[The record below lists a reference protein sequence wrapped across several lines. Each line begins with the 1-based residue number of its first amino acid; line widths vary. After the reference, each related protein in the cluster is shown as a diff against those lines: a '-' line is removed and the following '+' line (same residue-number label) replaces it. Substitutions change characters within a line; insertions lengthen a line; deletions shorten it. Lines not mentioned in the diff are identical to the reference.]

1 MAVTGDLV
9 RSGGHHGRYSA
20 KRRPARTIGGI
31 GVGVRL
37 GGAEPDAF
45 CRPEAG
51 GGSEAVAQQDLI
63 DGLIATYRE
72 LNNRVRPLPEER
84 LTMPDAN
91 GATIRDVLVRLRDQ
105 ELKFS
110 QALKERISGGSVADL
125 FSDVEAGVLGTES
138 SHDSSVVVLSQFGT
152 ARESTLAMLRG
163 LDPAA
168 WTDSSDGGRS
178 IADSIRQLVQHD
190 RRQVERINGLLGS
203 P

>member
-1 MAVTGDLV
+1 
-9 RSGGHHGRYSA
+9 
-20 KRRPARTIGGI
+20 
-31 GVGVRL
+31 
-37 GGAEPDAF
+37 
-45 CRPEAG
+45 
-51 GGSEAVAQQDLI
+51 
-63 DGLIATYRE
+63 
-72 LNNRVRPLPEER
+72 
-84 LTMPDAN
+84 
-91 GATIRDVLVRLRDQ
+91 
-105 ELKFS
+105 LKFS

-190 RRQVERINGLLGS
+190 RRQVERINGLIGS

>member
-1 MAVTGDLV
+1 
-9 RSGGHHGRYSA
+9 
-20 KRRPARTIGGI
+20 
-31 GVGVRL
+31 
-37 GGAEPDAF
+37 
-45 CRPEAG
+45 
-51 GGSEAVAQQDLI
+51 VAQQDLI

-84 LTMPDAN
+84 LTMRDAN
-91 GATIRDVLVRLRDQ
+91 GATIRDVLIRLRDQ

-110 QALKERISGGSVADL
+110 QALKERVTGGSVADL

-138 SHDSSVVVLSQFGT
+138 SHDSSAVILSQFGT

-163 LDPAA
+163 LDPAG

-178 IADSIRQLVQHD
+178 IADSIRQLVQND

-203 P
+203 Q

>member
-1 MAVTGDLV
+1 M
-9 RSGGHHGRYSA
+9 
-20 KRRPARTIGGI
+20 
-31 GVGVRL
+31 
-37 GGAEPDAF
+37 
-45 CRPEAG
+45 
-51 GGSEAVAQQDLI
+51 AQQDLI

-84 LTMPDAN
+84 LTMRDAN
-91 GATIRDVLVRLRDQ
+91 GATIRDVLIRLRDQ

-110 QALKERISGGSVADL
+110 QALKERVTGGSVADL

-138 SHDSSVVVLSQFGT
+138 SHDSSAVILSQFGT

-163 LDPAA
+163 LDPAG

-178 IADSIRQLVQHD
+178 IADSIRQLVQND

-203 P
+203 Q